1 MSACSITTSDRLSKL
16 SSSLIASTGASSL
29 PRGSTPAPK
38 ATENHHR
45 NERRKGGTYHAEAN
59 RKQAYEDAK
68 KQADAAGLCV
78 ADVVKVLAFDEAAL
92 TVDVQPI
99 TRYPDEDTFQTKP
112 PVLAVPVA
120 TIYGGGF
127 VIRPVYKAGDIG
139 VVVYLDRDSDA
150 VIAGGAEADPNTERL
165 HSGDD
170 AVFVGGIRTGGSSIS
185 GLPAGSLS
193 LGTSDGGVYLSI
205 SPSGIDIKG
214 NVTITGDLTVTG
226 GVVNLN

>member
-1 MSACSITTSDRLSKL
+1 MEQNFEVVYDFANLYAAYR
-16 SSSLIASTGASSL
+16 
-29 PRGSTPAPK
+29 
-38 ATENHHR
+38 AT
-45 NERRKGGTYHAEAN
+45 RKGKRWKDAVAKVELNTLEAITVLQAELRDGLYKPGNYHEFYVFEPKRRLIQTN
-59 RKQAYEDAK
+59 S
-68 KQADAAGLCV
+68 
-78 ADVVKVLAFDEAAL
+78 VKDKIVQHAFCDNIL
-92 TVDVQPI
+92 
-99 TRYPDEDTFQTKP
+99 YP
-112 PVLAVPVA
+112 VPVSY
-120 TIYGGGF
+120 THLY
-127 VIRPVYKAGDIG
+127 VYKRQ
-139 VVVYLDRDSDA
+139 VVYLDRDSDA